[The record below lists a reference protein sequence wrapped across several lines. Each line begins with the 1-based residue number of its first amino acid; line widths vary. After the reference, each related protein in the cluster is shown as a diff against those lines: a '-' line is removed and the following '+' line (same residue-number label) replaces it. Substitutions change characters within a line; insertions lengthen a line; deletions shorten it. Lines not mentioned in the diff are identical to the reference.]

1 MNTHLIITLLVQLT
15 WFSTDLETL
24 QLRGDT
30 YYEIN
35 SEKPFSGSIYEEYS
49 SGETIIKG
57 NLKNGKKDGVWT
69 EWYKDGQKSFD
80 GTFKIGEKNGLF
92 TEWYQN
98 GQKKGEKTYKDDEL
112 DGLQIQWY
120 QNGQK
125 EDETTYKNGKKVA
138 VWTNWYENGQKE
150 DERAYLKWTWWYEN
164 GQKKYEKTYKDDE
177 LDTWYEKRQK
187 EYEKTYN
194 DDKDGTKYSIDEFA
208 DRLRRFYPD
217 LMDDNPSSVSLVK
230 DYFSAFPDS
239 KDLDQIDFN
248 FKYRKAVELIGRWNE
263 DGSVRIEP
271 FSWE

>member
-69 EWYKDGQKSFD
+69 EWDKDGQKSFD

-98 GQKKGEKTYKDDEL
+98 GQKKGE
-112 DGLQIQWY
+112 GIFR
-120 QNGQK
+120 
-125 EDETTYKNGKKVA
+125 NGK
-138 VWTNWYENGQKE
+138 
-150 DERAYLKWTWWYEN
+150 L
-164 GQKKYEKTYKDDE
+164 
-177 LDTWYEKRQK
+177 
-187 EYEKTYN
+187 
-194 DDKDGTKYSIDEFA
+194 
-208 DRLRRFYPD
+208 
-217 LMDDNPSSVSLVK
+217 
-230 DYFSAFPDS
+230 
-239 KDLDQIDFN
+239 
-248 FKYRKAVELIGRWNE
+248 VELIGEWNE
-263 DGSVRIEP
+263 DGSVKK
-271 FSWE
+271 